1 MDRRGLRRAR
11 ALLHGTAGV
20 GFAVALALTA
30 WVALRPGTSP
40 APAAAVLYGATV
52 AYGVAEMLK
61 LRERVLFGPGR
72 ERRGGET
79 PGGLTEPLRWWG
91 PRLLLV
97 LVVAAL
103 PAALLLGGLPTG

>member
-1 MDRRGLRRAR
+1 
-11 ALLHGTAGV
+11 V
-20 GFAVALALTA
+20 GFALALGLTG
-30 WVALRPGTSP
+30 WVALRPGASP
-40 APAAAVLYGATV
+40 GPAAAVLYLSTV

-72 ERRGGET
+72 GREGSPSPAGLGER
-79 PGGLTEPLRWWG
+79 LRWWL

-103 PAALLLGGLPTG
+103 PAALLLGGLPDG